1 MNRRQ
6 VLGAFCVAPLIQAS
20 VAQPR
25 RVLTIG
31 VLTLGVETG
40 SPHLEG
46 LRQGLREHGYI
57 EGRNVRL
64 EYRFADGHA
73 DQLAPMVAELLKRNV
88 DLIVTESVVAAVA
101 ASKATKTI
109 PIVMAVAT
117 NPVSAGLADSLARP
131 GGNVTGLTLAGAE
144 RTAKQIQMLK
154 ESLPAATSMAVLYAP
169 RADIAADLAEATS
182 SARSLALALQLFE
195 VTSPQDFDRTFD
207 AIARARPS
215 AVISIGHGM
224 LLGNRRRII
233 EFCLKAKLPGVFPT
247 REFADD
253 GGLMSY
259 GPDLATH
266 FRRVGAF
273 VDRIVK
279 GARPGDLPIEQ
290 PTKWELVVNLR
301 TAQALGIKIPGTV
314 LVRADSV
321 IQ

>member
-1 MNRRQ
+1 VKRRQ
-6 VLGAFCVAPLIQAS
+6 LLGALCAGPFIHATI
-20 VAQPR
+20 AQPR
-25 RVLTIG
+25 SVLTIG
-31 VLTLGVETG
+31 VLTLGVDTG
-40 SPHLEG
+40 SPHLEA

-57 EGRNVRL
+57 DGKNVRF

-73 DQLAPMVAELLKRNV
+73 DRLAPMAAELLKRKV
-88 DLIVTESVVAAVA
+88 DLIVTESVLAAIA

-117 NPVSAGLADSLARP
+117 NPLSAGLAASLARP

-169 RADIAADLAEATS
+169 RADIEADLAEATS
-182 SARSLALALQLFE
+182 SGRSLALALQLFE
-195 VTSPQDFDRTFD
+195 LTSPQDFEKTFD
-207 AIARARPS
+207 AVTRARPS

-233 EFCLKAKLPGVFPT
+233 DFCLKAKLPGVFPT

-259 GPDLATH
+259 GPDLATN
-266 FRRVGAF
+266 FRRVGAY

-314 LVRADSV
+314 LVRADTV